1 MQNRVRAESTT
12 VGPVSTSTDD
22 PDPPQDDTTRRTEAQ
37 TVQISPEEAAR
48 LDRAAARR
56 GVRREDVVAE
66 ALDAFLAREMWSGG
80 FIAPPP
86 PIEIPGP
93 YPWREGAFR
102 LRGRRTR
109 SSP

>member
-1 MQNRVRAESTT
+1 MQVSPPES
-12 VGPVSTSTDD
+12 
-22 PDPPQDDTTRRTEAQ
+22 
-37 TVQISPEEAAR
+37 AR

-56 GVRREDVVAE
+56 GVSREDVITE
-66 ALDAFLAREMWSGG
+66 TIDAFLAREIWSGG

-102 LRGRRTR
+102 LRGRKTRTA
-109 SSP
+109 P